1 MESLQGESPCELNAN
16 PTKRLSFLVSSGI
29 TIDWSCLA
37 PTTNIVEEVD
47 NVGESDS
54 VEEVKR
60 SIDHHETHEMPPA
73 GIINRSQLLQEVL
86 PIHTLT

>member
-1 MESLQGESPCELNAN
+1 
-16 PTKRLSFLVSSGI
+16 
-29 TIDWSCLA
+29 
-37 PTTNIVEEVD
+37 VEEVD

-54 VEEVKR
+54 VEEDKR
-60 SIDHHETHEMPPA
+60 SIDRHETHEMPPT